1 MSRFCCIVGA
11 GEFSREE
18 LLIPEGALVIAADA
32 GLTHLESAGITP
44 DLIVGD
50 FDSLAQ
56 RPEGANVVFHCPEK
70 DDTDMLLAV
79 REALGRGKETL
90 LIFGGLGGRPDHE
103 FANFQTLAFIAEKG
117 AHGFLVGRG
126 FVCTVLQNGRMAFD
140 GGQQGVLSVFC
151 QGGRA
156 EGVTLTG
163 LKYPLT
169 DHTLT
174 NSYPL
179 GVSNAFTGA
188 PAAVSVRDGALLL
201 MWQADAA
208 GLAQLLNHSKDKD

>member
-1 MSRFCCIVGA
+1 MSKICCIIGA

-32 GLTHLESAGITP
+32 GLTHLRSAGVTP

-50 FDSLAQ
+50 FDSLGY
-56 RPEGANVVFHCPEK
+56 RPEGTNVLFHHPEK

-79 REALGRGKETL
+79 REALRRGAETL
-90 LIFGGLGGRPDHE
+90 IIFGGLGGRPDHE
-103 FANFQTLAFIAEKG
+103 FANYQTLVFIAEQG
-117 AHGFLVGRG
+117 ARGFLVGRG
-126 FVCTVLQNGRMAFD
+126 FVCTVLQNGRIAFD
-140 GGQQGVLSVFC
+140 HGQQGVFSIFC

-156 EGVTLTG
+156 EGVTLSG

-169 DHTLT
+169 DRTLT

-188 PAAVSVRDGALLL
+188 PAAISVRDGALLL
-201 MWQADAA
+201 MWQADAFR
-208 GLAQLLNHSKDKD
+208 LAQFFNYGKDKD

>member
-1 MSRFCCIVGA
+1 MSRICCIVGA
-11 GEFSREE
+11 GELSLEE
-18 LLIPEGALVIAADA
+18 LLIPAGALVIAADA
-32 GLTHLESAGITP
+32 GLTHLESAGVRP

-50 FDSLAQ
+50 FDSLMR
-56 RPEGANVVFHCPEK
+56 RPEGANVIFHRPEK

-79 REALGRGKETL
+79 REALERGAETL
-90 LIFGGLGGRPDHE
+90 LLYGGLGGRPDHE
-103 FANFQTLAFIAEKG
+103 FANFQTLAFIAGQG
-117 AHGFLVGRG
+117 AQGFLVGRG
-126 FVCTVLQNGRMAFD
+126 FVCTVIQNSRMTFCD
-140 GGQQGVLSVFC
+140 RQRGILSVFC

-174 NSYPL
+174 NSFPL

-188 PAAVSVRDGALLL
+188 PAVVSVRDGALLL

-208 GLAQLLNHSKDKD
+208 GLAHFLDQ